1 MSTLLLAI
9 SYYFSPG
16 IAGGCLW
23 YNQYKRGERKF
34 TSFLLWQDHHAK
46 VFFGGL
52 PFGRYNL
59 RPYTDVN
66 SVICKLIVGG
76 LASLF
81 VGGGICRANDGGSI
95 VLVIGHS
102 PSHGLRRAIPLIE
115 GAKKSVPQKRRKR
128 YYEGYRN
135 CSSGGRFGENRHSQ
149 RN

>member
-1 MSTLLLAI
+1 M
-9 SYYFSPG
+9 
-16 IAGGCLW
+16 
-23 YNQYKRGERKF
+23 QYKRGERKF

-102 PSHGLRRAIPLIE
+102 PSHGLRRASPLRE
-115 GAKKSVPQKRRKR
+115 GAKGCREKRRKI
-128 YYEGYRN
+128 YESDR
-135 CSSGGRFGENRHSQ
+135 CRKTRGGMCYNRTKVVEVRINAGVSAVFA
-149 RN
+149 